1 MIAYYNPDDEDHR
14 NWKEAF
20 GFTDSDEI
28 KDNRAVDYFGEK
40 KIPTIELD
48 IKACSFSE
56 VIPEYINPVNG
67 DELGEQTI
75 HVNVEKHKGLYYF
88 ETKIEYDT
96 WVSETLDSL
105 AKPVKNPDANQ
116 TELPDSLIPEKPSW
130 KDKDE
135 INEA

>member
-1 MIAYYNPDDEDHR
+1 MYSYKI
-14 NWKEAF
+14 
-20 GFTDSDEI
+20 
-28 KDNRAVDYFGEK
+28 K
-40 KIPTIELD
+40 KIRVSWP
-48 IKACSFSE
+48 
-56 VIPEYINPVNG
+56 
-67 DELGEQTI
+67 QTQ
-75 HVNVEKHKGLYYF
+75 KHKGLYYF

>member
-1 MIAYYNPDDEDHR
+1 MIVFE
-14 NWKEAF
+14 
-20 GFTDSDEI
+20 
-28 KDNRAVDYFGEK
+28 V
-40 KIPTIELD
+40 D